1 MFGTIKIMVNNQF
14 GKLLIIIGVSRAQI
28 CVSGGIE
35 IIDGRL
41 IKLGSSKRHHAVC
54 CIIQ

>member
-1 MFGTIKIMVNNQF
+1 MVNNQF